1 MKKTEAENWAA
12 SRGWTKADAKRAF
25 ELANLSFPQPEDVIL
40 ISLIDF
46 AGPELKKRQGLQAAQ
61 KGQVT
66 KKKKEITNMAH
77 QHQVEIAGQK
87 QKLEEE
93 RSFWRGLLATC
104 YEAAQKIGFYDSSI
118 EDFLY
123 GNKQDDAA

>member
-40 ISLIDF
+40 MSLIDF

-66 KKKKEITNMAH
+66 KKKKEIVTMAH
-77 QHQVEIAGQK
+77 QHQDEIAEQE
-87 QKLEEE
+87 QKLEAE
-93 RSFWRGLLATC
+93 RSVWRKLLTTC
-104 YEAAQKIGFYDSSI
+104 YEAAKRVGFYDASI
-118 EDFLY
+118 EDFIY
-123 GNKQDDAA
+123 GKEQDAA